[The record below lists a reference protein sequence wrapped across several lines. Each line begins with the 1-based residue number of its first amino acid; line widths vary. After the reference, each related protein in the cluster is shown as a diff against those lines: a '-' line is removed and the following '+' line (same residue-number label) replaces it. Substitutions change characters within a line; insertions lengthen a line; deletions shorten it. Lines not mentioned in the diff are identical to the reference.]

1 MTETSKCPKC
11 GTDNDARVK
20 YCISC
25 SSLMPGFESARR
37 GAAVTQY
44 ETLTDSEYLKS
55 IDRTLKT
62 IKTVALWF
70 LALSIAGLVLGILSV
85 ALR

>member
-1 MTETSKCPKC
+1 MSETSKCPKC
-11 GTDNDARVK
+11 GTENDSRIK

-25 SSLMPGFESARR
+25 STLMPGFESARQVV
-37 GAAVTQY
+37 GSSQY
-44 ETLTDSEYLKS
+44 ETITDNEYLKS

-62 IKTVALWF
+62 IKIVALWF
-70 LALSIAGLVLGILSV
+70 LVLSIAGLVVGALSI